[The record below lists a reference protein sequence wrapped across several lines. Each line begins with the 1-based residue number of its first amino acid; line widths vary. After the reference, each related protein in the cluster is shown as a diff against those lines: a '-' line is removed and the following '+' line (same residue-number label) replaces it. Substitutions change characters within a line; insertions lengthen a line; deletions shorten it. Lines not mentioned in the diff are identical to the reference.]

1 MFCVGDLAVVLPAM
15 PLIVASLSGVA
26 WSTLSKSKLEI
37 FCGLPF
43 SRMVKSF
50 WLSPRTTSPVFL
62 SRTTTL
68 VRTRSLLTFRVKEP
82 LLGWEL
88 GGGGPSGGPWARR
101 LAVDNA
107 ATKANNTMLTPALN
121 PRAETHVQKAGHWAP
136 ASVRIG
142 RRALVM
148 ARNCTGRGR

>member
-1 MFCVGDLAVVLPAM
+1 MFCVGDFAVALPAM
-15 PLIVASLSGVA
+15 PLTVASLSGVA

-68 VRTRSLLTFRVKEP
+68 VRTRSLLTLRVKEP
-82 LLGWEL
+82 LLGCGVWL
-88 GGGGPSGGPWARR
+88 GWALRGSRRVGP
-101 LAVDNA
+101 
-107 ATKANNTMLTPALN
+107 
-121 PRAETHVQKAGHWAP
+121 
-136 ASVRIG
+136 G
-142 RRALVM
+142 RRGWWIATRTAENAIVD
-148 ARNCTGRGR
+148 AS